1 MTEDIKVLANGRLL
15 VARQQAV
22 ARITFNKPERM
33 NAMSLDM
40 WQGLTETLD
49 ELREDDRI
57 RVVVLCGAG
66 DKAFVSGADIS
77 EFESQRSSEDTVRNY
92 NRIASAADQAL
103 YDFPK
108 PTIAEIKGYCIGG
121 GMGLAIGC
129 DIRICADDARLGITA
144 GKLGLGYGYDGVR
157 KLVSLAGPE
166 VASQILYSARLFPA
180 DAAQRMGLVSEV
192 VPRKDLASTVTDLA
206 SRIASNA
213 PKTVR
218 AAKAAIRAV
227 LMPEGPVDRAMVDRL
242 VADCF
247 ASEDYA
253 EGYRAFDEKRKP
265 QFRDPLKRAEGYRRN
280 AHNAQHRRAEHL
292 DRPDRDCGGRDRA
305 RSGAAAAGHAR
316 PQSDICNRRRPAA
329 ILALSLLQSRSYGIA
344 TEGGW
349 PRTTGAFPATGG
361 TAAPNVGQWP
371 G

>member
-15 VARQQAV
+15 VARQEAV

-40 WQGLTETLD
+40 WQGLTDALD
-49 ELREDDRI
+49 ELRGDDQV
-57 RVVVLCGAG
+57 RVVILCGAG

-77 EFESQRSSEDTVRNY
+77 EFESRRSSEDSVRKY
-92 NRIASAADQAL
+92 NRISEAADRAL

-144 GKLGLGYGYDGVR
+144 AKLGLGYGYDGVR

-192 VPRKDLASTVTDLA
+192 VPRGDLARTVTDLA
-206 SRIASNA
+206 SRIATNA

-218 AAKAAIRAV
+218 TAKAAIRAV
-227 LMPEGPVDRAMVDRL
+227 LQPDGPVDRAMVDRL

-247 ASEDYA
+247 ASDDFT
-253 EGYRAFDEKRKP
+253 EGYRAFAEKRNP
-265 QFRDPLKRAEGYRRN
+265 QFRDR
-280 AHNAQHRRAEHL
+280 
-292 DRPDRDCGGRDRA
+292 
-305 RSGAAAAGHAR
+305 
-316 PQSDICNRRRPAA
+316 
-329 ILALSLLQSRSYGIA
+329 
-344 TEGGW
+344 
-349 PRTTGAFPATGG
+349 
-361 TAAPNVGQWP
+361 
-371 G
+371 

>member
-49 ELREDDRI
+49 ELREDNRI

-265 QFRDPLKRAEGYRRN
+265 QFRDR
-280 AHNAQHRRAEHL
+280 
-292 DRPDRDCGGRDRA
+292 
-305 RSGAAAAGHAR
+305 
-316 PQSDICNRRRPAA
+316 
-329 ILALSLLQSRSYGIA
+329 
-344 TEGGW
+344 
-349 PRTTGAFPATGG
+349 
-361 TAAPNVGQWP
+361 
-371 G
+371 